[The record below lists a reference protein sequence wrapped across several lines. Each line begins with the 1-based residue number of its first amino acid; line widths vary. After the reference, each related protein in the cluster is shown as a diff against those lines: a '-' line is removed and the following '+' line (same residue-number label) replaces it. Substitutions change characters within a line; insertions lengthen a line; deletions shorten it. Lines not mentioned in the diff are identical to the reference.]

1 MHRQI
6 ILDTETT
13 GLKPEDGHRMVE
25 FYAQEYI
32 DRKFTGKSLHLF
44 VNPEGKFMD
53 AVVVNIHGITN
64 ERARSFPKIGDVA
77 AQIVNFLKG
86 AEIIAH
92 NADFDSKFIDA
103 ELQRANKGRLWDH
116 VSRVTCTL
124 KLARSID
131 PKARKNKLD
140 DLCDRYGVDRT
151 MRDKHAADIDVKLL
165 AEVYLKMTEGMTD
178 IDIERKIEQT
188 DWVRPATVRFE
199 GAVFVT
205 PKVDALD
212 LTEHQAYLDGL
223 EKETKATP
231 VWSKDVSPRLSP

>member
-25 FYAQEYI
+25 FYAQEYV
-32 DRKFTGKSLHLF
+32 DRKFTGKALHLF
-44 VNPEGKFMD
+44 VNPEGKYMD
-53 AVVVNIHGITN
+53 ALVVNIHGITN
-64 ERARSFPKIGDVA
+64 ERARSFPKIGEVA
-77 AQIVNFLKG
+77 DQIINFLKG

-92 NADFDSKFIDA
+92 NAEFDSKFIDA
-103 ELQRANKGRLWDH
+103 ELQRANKGRLWDY

-165 AEVYLKMTEGMTD
+165 AEVYIKMTEGMTD
-178 IDIERKIEQT
+178 IDIEQKIEQT
-188 DWVRPATVRFE
+188 NWVRPEIVRFE
-199 GAVFVT
+199 GAVFTTHQASADSLV
-205 PKVDALD
+205 
-212 LTEHQAYLDGL
+212 EHQAYLDSL
-223 EKETKATP
+223 AKETKTEP
-231 VWSKDVSPRLSP
+231 VWLKAVQPRPAP